1 MNRIGKLSPHDN
13 YIVLKDTEVLNDLV
27 ATEKLIII
35 NKSFGNKSFQCSEE
49 LLWKTLFCQNYYTNL
64 ISIYIFLFFSLF
76 ARYVNKIPSVVG
88 VTNLAPFSTEAIKS
102 ERFLIR
108 LKLKLLK
115 KTILS
120 ATIRS
125 NSIVAISKKMP

>member
-1 MNRIGKLSPHDN
+1 MTIIS
-13 YIVLKDTEVLNDLV
+13 YLKIRNLKPV

-35 NKSFGNKSFQCSEE
+35 NKSFGNKKLPVLEE
-49 LLWKTLFCQNYYTNL
+49 LYGKTLFCQNYYTNL
-64 ISIYIFLFFSLF
+64 ISIYISFLIICLDTSTK
-76 ARYVNKIPSVVG
+76 YSCCWCNESS
-88 VTNLAPFSTEAIKS
+88 FSTEAIKS

-108 LKLKLLK
+108 LKIKLL

-125 NSIVAISKKMP
+125 NSIVAISKKCQYFN